1 MKKIP
6 SIWNIPNEE
15 EVWKK
20 MFSKSRPG
28 ITLARSPV
36 GIPRRSG
43 RDIICDHCW
52 PNDCGCR

>member
-1 MKKIP
+1 MIP

-15 EVWKK
+15 EVWKE

-36 GIPRRSG
+36 GIPRRPG
-43 RDIICDHCW
+43 RDIICNRCW